1 MLHFLYSIK
10 PYHSYHYKI
19 IITTNNKNIPVPSN
33 WNSSPLGEVGGGLPL
48 EHPIGSFPLGGI
60 RRGLSLRTSNWNS
73 SPLGEGGGGLIRR
86 GLQL

>member
-60 RRGLSLRTSNWNS
+60 RRGPSLMSIQLFL
-73 SPLGEGGGGLIRR
+73 SPLGELEGGLP
-86 GLQL
+86 L

>member
-48 EHPIGSFPLGGI
+48 
-60 RRGLSLRTSNWNS
+60 
-73 SPLGEGGGGLIRR
+73 
-86 GLQL
+86 

>member
-33 WNSSPLGEVGGGLPL
+33 CNSSPLGEVGGGLPL
-48 EHPIGSFPLGGI
+48 EHPIGSFPLGGL
-60 RRGLSLRTSNWNS
+60 RRGLSLMNIQLELL
-73 SPLGEGGGGLIRR
+73 PFGGGGR
-86 GLQL
+86 GLN